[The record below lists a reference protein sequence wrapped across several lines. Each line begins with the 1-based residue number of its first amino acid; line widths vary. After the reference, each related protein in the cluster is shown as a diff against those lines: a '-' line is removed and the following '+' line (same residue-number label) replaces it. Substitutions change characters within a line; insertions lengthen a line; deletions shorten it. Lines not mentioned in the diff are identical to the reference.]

1 MIKVS
6 DQRLK
11 DFIVPTCDTE
21 MTFYQYIHVY
31 ALEQFQLHF
40 LQVLKLT
47 SVTFPLL
54 PDTENQ
60 ADSDSGLS
68 LGHSHSSPCPSES
81 SYSSSSSSSSSSCVS
96 AEESFFS
103 EDEDE
108 DMHGSLSSPEMDMGV
123 TVKQEPEEE
132 ELGAVGGWYAEDLK
146 EPFHRSF
153 GNDKLLN
160 GLPWL
165 EHVGHDHTYNQPW
178 PSPSA
183 PSPGKAASQTP
194 RSPLR
199 NAAAAPYHH
208 ISEARM
214 WGRDDRR
221 ARSLKI
227 PFSNEVIIN
236 LPVDDFNDLLTSSRL
251 TEEQLAL
258 IRDIRRRGKNKIAAQ
273 NCRKRKMDV
282 LLGLRED
289 VSDLVRR
296 RARLLREKQE
306 NLRNLQEM
314 KRQLRT
320 LYQDVFSGMRD
331 SEGRPLDPTEH
342 VLQFEGEAITV
353 ESHSRSAGA
362 LTKPGKKQRD
372 KKK

>member
-1 MIKVS
+1 MIKDS
-6 DQRLK
+6 RTILSSLYATLK
-11 DFIVPTCDTE
+11 
-21 MTFYQYIHVY
+21 FYQCIQVRV
-31 ALEQFQLHF
+31 LK
-40 LQVLKLT
+40 VLKL
-47 SVTFPLL
+47 SFVTFPLL

-108 DMHGSLSSPEMDMGV
+108 DIHGPSSSPELDMGV

-146 EPFHRSF
+146 QPFHPSF
-153 GNDKLLN
+153 GDDKLLN

-183 PSPGKAASQTP
+183 PSPGKAASQIP

-208 ISEARM
+208 FSEARM
-214 WGRDDRR
+214 WSRDDRR
-221 ARSLKI
+221 ARALKI

-251 TEEQLAL
+251 SEPQLAL

-282 LLGLRED
+282 LLGLRDD
-289 VSDLVRR
+289 VSELVRR

-306 NLRNLQEM
+306 NLRHLQEM

-342 VLQFEGEAITV
+342 VLHFEGDAVTV
-353 ESHSRSAGA
+353 ESRGRAGA